1 MMFCDTIQL
10 ILSVP
15 PDIPYSCSFADLLLF
30 YHGSRLKPDGS
41 EHANVIDISSNADS
55 RELVCLL
62 TERITGVKNL
72 DWYLDGVEVD
82 RINSADPRDSGW
94 ASAVDVHEGYPI
106 VILVRDEETT
116 AREGVFTCRI
126 DGGPPMAS
134 VGVYYPS
141 ENKLLPCTTVC
152 HDCEVCC
159 QNKDTYDDISNWRA
173 EASQPKVYSR
183 SPCR

>member
-30 YHGSRLKPDGS
+30 YQGSRLKPDGS

-62 TERITGVKNL
+62 TERITGSPGVKNL

-141 ENKLLPCTTVC
+141 KGLFYVTLHTWM
-152 HDCEVCC
+152 DCF
-159 QNKDTYDDISNWRA
+159 
-173 EASQPKVYSR
+173 
-183 SPCR
+183 